1 MPKQAEIEYLAQLGA
16 AGVEH
21 ARGKPYTNSD
31 CGTTLVAMGTIM
43 ALLPPPPGRLLDL
56 GCGSGWTSVMFAQR
70 GYIVVG
76 QDLAPAMIELANE
89 NKRRSGLE
97 NLGFVVADYEVLD
110 FRDEFDCAVFFDALH
125 HAEDETA
132 ALSSAFRALKPGG
145 TLITHEP
152 GEGHAVH
159 PASIDAMQRFG
170 VTEREMPPHRIMRV
184 ARKIGYRGAR
194 CYPLP
199 DDLFRASYLSPRAA
213 RFPGAFGRAVR
224 CLEYVRYQ
232 FHRFGRR
239 GGLVVLT
246 K

>member
-1 MPKQAEIEYLAQLGA
+1 MPKQAEIEYLAQIGA

-21 ARGKPYTNSD
+21 ALGKPYTNFD
-31 CGTTLVAMGTIM
+31 CGTTLVAIGAIM

-56 GCGSGWTSVMFAQR
+56 GCGSGWTSVMYAKR
-70 GYIVVG
+70 GYSVVG

-89 NKRRSGLE
+89 NKRRSGME
-97 NLGFVVADYEVLD
+97 HLGFAVADYEALD
-110 FRDEFDCAVFFDALH
+110 YRDEFDCAVFFDALH
-125 HAEDETA
+125 HADNETA
-132 ALSSAFRALKPGG
+132 ALASVFRALKAGG
-145 TLITHEP
+145 TLVTHEP
-152 GEGHAVH
+152 GEGHAVQ

-170 VTEREMPPHRIMRV
+170 VTERDMPPRHIMRV
-184 ARKIGYRGAR
+184 AREIGFRGAR

-199 DDLFRASYLSPRAA
+199 DDLFRTSYLSPRAA

-224 CLEYVRYQ
+224 CLEYIRYQ
-232 FHRFGRR
+232 FHHFGRR

>member
-1 MPKQAEIEYLAQLGA
+1 MPKQAEIQYLQQIGT

-21 ARGKPYTNSD
+21 ALGKPWTNPD
-31 CGTTLVAMGTIM
+31 CGTTLTAIGTIM
-43 ALLPPPPGRLLDL
+43 TLLPPPPGRLLDL

-70 GYIVVG
+70 GYSVVG
-76 QDLAPAMIELANE
+76 QDLAPDMIDLANE
-89 NKRRSGLE
+89 NKRRSGLGH
-97 NLGFVVADYEVLD
+97 LGFVVADYEVLD
-110 FRDEFDCAVFFDALH
+110 YRDEFDGAVFFDALH
-125 HAEDETA
+125 HAENETA
-132 ALSSAFRALKPGG
+132 ALASAYRALKPGG

-159 PASIDAMQRFG
+159 PASVAAMQRFG
-170 VTEREMPPHRIMRV
+170 VTERDMPPRHIMRV
-184 ARKIGYRGAR
+184 AREIGFRGAI

-199 DDLFRASYLSPRAA
+199 DDLFRASYVSPRAD
-213 RFPGAFGRAVR
+213 RHPGAFGRAIR

-232 FHRFGRR
+232 FHHFGRR

>member
-1 MPKQAEIEYLAQLGA
+1 MPKQAEIEYLAQIGA

-21 ARGKPYTNSD
+21 ALGKPYTNSD
-31 CGTTLVAMGTIM
+31 CGTTLAAVGTIM

-56 GCGSGWTSVMFAQR
+56 GCGSGWTSVMHAQR
-70 GYIVVG
+70 GYSVVG

-97 NLGFVVADYEVLD
+97 RLDFVVADYEALD
-110 FRDEFDCAVFFDALH
+110 YRDEFDCAVFFDALH

-132 ALSSAFRALKPGG
+132 ALSSVFRALKPGG
-145 TLITHEP
+145 MLITHEP
-152 GEGHAVH
+152 GEGHAAH
-159 PASIDAMQRFG
+159 PTSIDAMQRFG
-170 VTEREMPPHRIMRV
+170 VTERDMPPRHIMRV
-184 ARKIGYRGAR
+184 AREIGFRGAR

-199 DDLFRASYLSPRAA
+199 DDLFRTSYLSPRAA
-213 RFPGAFGRAVR
+213 RFAGAIGRAIR
-224 CLEYVRYQ
+224 CAEYIRHQ